1 MTFASLDIIREVGA
15 RKFHETGKR
24 TSVEGK
30 FVKRSGSERD

>member
-15 RKFHETGKR
+15 RKFHKTSKR

-30 FVKRSGSERD
+30 SVRRSDS